1 MARQRP
7 DILAAEALLHAAS
20 AQIGVIVAKQYPQI
34 NLSATLGSQ
43 ALTAASL
50 FGGGSLIWGLA
61 GQLAQP
67 VFKPGL
73 KAETRAAE
81 AGFDAAAANYRETV
95 LQGLR
100 QVADVLRA
108 LEHDAQ
114 TLQAQAAADAAAQES
129 QRLVERQYALGSAS
143 YLQLLT
149 AQQQAQQARIGL
161 IAAQAAR
168 LTDTAALYQALGGSG
183 KT

>member
-1 MARQRP
+1 M
-7 DILAAEALLHAAS
+7 
-20 AQIGVIVAKQYPQI
+20 
-34 NLSATLGSQ
+34 
-43 ALTAASL
+43 
-50 FGGGSLIWGLA
+50 
-61 GQLAQP
+61 
-67 VFKPGL
+67 
-73 KAETRAAE
+73 
-81 AGFDAAAANYRETV
+81 

-114 TLQAQAAADAAAQES
+114 TLQAQAAADAAAQDS
-129 QRLVERQYALGSAS
+129 LRLVERQYALGSAG

-168 LTDTAALYQALGGSG
+168 LSDTALLYQALGGGLQKQTQGDRPAPPASSAG
-183 KT
+183 FTSPPA

>member
-1 MARQRP
+1 MCC
-7 DILAAEALLHAAS
+7 
-20 AQIGVIVAKQYPQI
+20 
-34 NLSATLGSQ
+34 
-43 ALTAASL
+43 
-50 FGGGSLIWGLA
+50 
-61 GQLAQP
+61 
-67 VFKPGL
+67 
-73 KAETRAAE
+73 
-81 AGFDAAAANYRETV
+81 
-95 LQGLR
+95 
-100 QVADVLRA
+100 A

-129 QRLVERQYALGSAS
+129 QRLVERQYVLGSAS